1 MDVGREGGG
10 GRWKGRECCTG
21 VADSCVRVRPS
32 DTYRVLF
39 FMFAVPSST
48 LLCCE
53 VVESS

>member
-1 MDVGREGGG
+1 MLVGRGGG
-10 GRWKGRECCTG
+10 GRGKGREGCTG
-21 VADSCVRVRPS
+21 EADSCVRVRPG